1 MFSLYGG
8 FICKTRRAG
17 CVLTRVFLLKEEHF
31 SKKWRGCLLVK
42 IGAPQANFSTF
53 YYNSLIQHYRK
64 RKCIKCGSTPDDPAV
79 CLVCGKF
86 TCLQGNCCVDETGET
101 RHYECIQV
109 CHVTSN
115 LVSATTLNYKINSLH
130 HLLLK
135 CVLCYRR
142 RKRKREY
149 NGVYSFK
156 WTYTCPTPPLS
167 QHYHLLLAYGKIVT

>member
-1 MFSLYGG
+1 MKLLLLLLYLPKPCTDRFGHVNGKQPMLSLYGG
-8 FICKTRRAG
+8 FIRKTRRAG
-17 CVLTRVFLLKEEHF
+17 CVLTGVFLLSEEHIC
-31 SKKWRGCLLVK
+31 KWRGCLFVK
-42 IGAPQANFSTF
+42 ISAPQANFSTF

-115 LVSATTLNYKINSLH
+115 PVSAITWIH
-130 HLLLK
+130 
-135 CVLCYRR
+135 
-142 RKRKREY
+142 
-149 NGVYSFK
+149 
-156 WTYTCPTPPLS
+156 
-167 QHYHLLLAYGKIVT
+167 